1 MQPRSA
7 ASSDLTKT
15 ARAMAWRPRSL
26 GLLWL
31 LYVAAFGYALFA
43 WGPALIERY
52 DRISERHPQLAYVYL
67 ASVAIGGLI
76 LLALSGALF
85 ARLWKNTR
93 AKRRREAHRRAN
105 PSELSAAQQQAELAE
120 NLARSQTFADD
131 DSASP
136 ELRKQLTAQ
145 LSALEEKQTGQQL
158 EIVAFGTISSGKS
171 ALLNALAGRDVFS
184 TDVVGGTTTSRCEI
198 PWPGADRVR
207 LVDTPGLAE
216 VAGQRRA
223 SLSAA
228 AAQDVEIVL
237 LVVDGPLKS
246 YEVDLALR
254 LLDLEKR
261 LIVCLNKQDWYEAS
275 QQRELLAQ
283 ITEQLPRVERA
294 DIVAVQA
301 AAVARPRVRIL
312 ADGREEQEFTDSPP
326 DVQPLARRM
335 LEVIRRDGR
344 DLLLANLLLQSR
356 GLVEDA
362 KKQIRRHLDERA
374 DQIVSRYM
382 WAIGSAA
389 AVNPFPL
396 LDLAGSSALTL
407 KMVLDLARVYR
418 QPLDADMAVKIL
430 ADLGKNLLA
439 ILGVTAAAPIAA
451 SLIGSML
458 KTVPGVGTLAGG
470 MIQGLSQGLIT
481 RWVGNVFVRYLQ
493 NEMQPPPG
501 GLAETAREEW
511 KKITTSEALR
521 DLIREGRA
529 QLAERREKG

>member
-1 MQPRSA
+1 MP
-7 ASSDLTKT
+7 
-15 ARAMAWRPRSL
+15 WRPRSL

-31 LYVAAFGYALFA
+31 LYVAALGYALFA
-43 WGPALIERY
+43 WGPALLERY
-52 DRISERHPQLAYVYL
+52 DKLSELHPQVAYAYL
-67 ASVAIGGLI
+67 ACVAIGGVI
-76 LLALSGALF
+76 LLALSIVIF
-85 ARLWKNTR
+85 AQLWKNTV
-93 AKRRREAHRRAN
+93 AKRRLAARRRAN
-105 PSELSAAQQQAELAE
+105 PSELSATQQRAELAD
-120 NLARSQTFADD
+120 NVAQSHAFAAD

-136 ELRKQLTAQ
+136 ELRQQLTAQ
-145 LSALEEKQTGQQL
+145 LTALQEKESGQQL

-184 TDVVGGTTTSRCEI
+184 TDVIGGTTTTRCEI
-198 PWPGADRVR
+198 PWPGADRVT
-207 LVDTPGLAE
+207 LIDTPGLAE
-216 VAGQRRA
+216 VGGERRA

-228 AAQDVEIVL
+228 AAQDAEIVL

-246 YEVDLALR
+246 YEVDLAGR
-254 LLDLEKR
+254 LLDMEKR
-261 LIVCLNKQDWYEAS
+261 LIVCLNKQDWYDAL
-275 QQRELLAQ
+275 QQQGLLDQ
-283 ITEQLPRVERA
+283 IAEQLPRIERA
-294 DIVAVQA
+294 NIVAVQA
-301 AAVARPRVRIL
+301 AAVMRPRVRVL
-312 ADGREEQEFTDSPP
+312 ADGREEREFTDSPP
-326 DVQPLARRM
+326 DVQPLAHRM

-374 DQIVSRYM
+374 DQIISRYM

-418 QPLDADMAVKIL
+418 QTLDADMAVKIL

-439 ILGVTAAAPIAA
+439 ILGVTAAAPVAA

-470 MIQGLSQGLIT
+470 MIQGLSQALIT

-501 GLAETAREEW
+501 GLAETARNEW
-511 KKITTSEALR
+511 RELTRTENLR
-521 DLIREGRA
+521 KLILAGRQELRKGVSNA
-529 QLAERREKG
+529 PPERP